1 MTDARGRLTG
11 TVFVLTAFSIGAPD
25 RARLVGGAV
34 VAVLWAAGLRP
45 DPRRFARLA
54 LTALP
59 FLLALPLGL
68 QALTGDGA
76 RGLALAAR
84 GLCGAACATAL
95 AAAVPPGALVRALQ
109 DLGAPAVLVGPLAA
123 IERWLGVLA
132 GEARRTLRARELR
145 LEGAPVRL
153 RARTSAALAGALYAR
168 ARERAARG
176 ERALLLRTGGA
187 VPAAPEPGAWPARE
201 QGWAAAGLAALMLS
215 GLLP

>member
-1 MTDARGRLTG
+1 MTDARGRLVG
-11 TVFVLTAFSIGAPD
+11 TVFVLTALSIGAPYG
-25 RARLVGGAV
+25 ARLAGGAA
-34 VAVLWAAGLRP
+34 VAALWVAALRP

-68 QALTGDGA
+68 QALTGDGP

-84 GLCGAACATAL
+84 GLLGTACATAL
-95 AAAVPPGALVRALQ
+95 AAAVPSGSLVRALQ
-109 DLGAPAVLVGPLAA
+109 DLGAPAALVGPLAA

-132 GEARRTLRARELR
+132 GEARRALRARDLR

-153 RARTSAALAGALYAR
+153 RARVSMALPGALYAR
-168 ARERAARG
+168 ARERAARSG
-176 ERALLLRTGGA
+176 RALLLRTEGL
-187 VPAAPEPGAWPARE
+187 VPSAPEPDEWPAHE
-201 QGWAAAGLAALMLS
+201 QAWAAAGLAALMLS